1 MGVLNITPD
10 SFSDGGLF
18 NDPQAAYAQAQ
29 LMHAQGAEIIDIGAE
44 STKPGAERIESFEE
58 QRRLLPVLTELSE
71 VVDLSIDTM
80 NSSTAEIA
88 LSMGAGYIN
97 DVSGGLA
104 DPDMHRVVA
113 DSEAKYILSHWR
125 GHSKEM
131 YREADY
137 TDVAEEVIG
146 EISKQVDR
154 AVSAGIDSER
164 IIVDPGL
171 GFNKDMGHNWEL
183 VARLD
188 RLKSLGLPI
197 LVGHSRKRFLTSAV
211 DPEFMEMENSRRDL
225 ATAVL
230 TALLM
235 QHQLWGIRVHNVQAS
250 MDAIN
255 LVEQLGKFR

>member
-1 MGVLNITPD
+1 M
-10 SFSDGGLF
+10 
-18 NDPQAAYAQAQ
+18 
-29 LMHAQGAEIIDIGAE
+29 
-44 STKPGAERIESFEE
+44 
-58 QRRLLPVLTELSE
+58 
-71 VVDLSIDTM
+71 SIA
-80 NSSTAEIA
+80 S
-88 LSMGAGYIN
+88 Y
-97 DVSGGLA
+97 
-104 DPDMHRVVA
+104 
-113 DSEAKYILSHWR
+113 

>member
-1 MGVLNITPD
+1 MGVLNLTPD
-10 SFSDGGLF
+10 SFSDGGLH

-29 LMHAQGAEIIDIGAE
+29 LMHFQGAEIIDIGAE
-44 STKPGAERIESFEE
+44 STKPGAERIETFEE

-88 LSMGAGYIN
+88 LSMGAAFIN

-104 DPDMHRVVA
+104 DPDMHKVVA
-113 DSEAKYILSHWR
+113 NSDATYILSHWR

-137 TDVAEEVIG
+137 EDVAAEVVG
-146 EISKQVDR
+146 EIKMQVER
-154 AVSAGIDSER
+154 AVSAGIDESR

-171 GFNKDMGHNWEL
+171 GFNKDMGQNWEL

-188 RLKSLGLPI
+188 QLKSLGLPI
-197 LVGHSRKRFLTSAV
+197 LVGHSRKRFLASAV
-211 DPEFMEMENSRRDL
+211 DPEFIEMDNQRRDL

-255 LVEQLGKFR
+255 LVEQLGKFK